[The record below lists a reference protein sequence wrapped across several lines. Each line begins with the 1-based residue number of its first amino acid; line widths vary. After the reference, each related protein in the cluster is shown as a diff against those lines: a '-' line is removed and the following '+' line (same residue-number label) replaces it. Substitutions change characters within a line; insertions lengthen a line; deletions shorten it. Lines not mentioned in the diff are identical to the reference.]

1 MVQMKSTVLLGVVC
15 RDYTVG
21 SGASKFLFVA
31 VIILKLLM
39 FDILNTFESC
49 VMCVVNLYFYTWN
62 LYYNTVQ
69 AMENCKGYLIGLH
82 IIYVESM
89 CLLF

>member
-1 MVQMKSTVLLGVVC
+1 MKSTVLLVVVC

-21 SGASKFLFVA
+21 SGTSKFLFVA
-31 VIILKLLM
+31 VIILELLM
-39 FDILNTFESC
+39 FDILNTFESF

-69 AMENCKGYLIGLH
+69 AMENCKVYLIGLH